1 MSNLRDQLNE
11 LLKVEEKVDTL
22 ELENK
27 ALRFQNETQAKLI
40 LELRDDLRYMDRYR
54 MVVERASILARDLPQ
69 LREELLR
76 RKQEGL

>member
-1 MSNLRDQLNE
+1 
-11 LLKVEEKVDTL
+11 LKVEEKVDTL